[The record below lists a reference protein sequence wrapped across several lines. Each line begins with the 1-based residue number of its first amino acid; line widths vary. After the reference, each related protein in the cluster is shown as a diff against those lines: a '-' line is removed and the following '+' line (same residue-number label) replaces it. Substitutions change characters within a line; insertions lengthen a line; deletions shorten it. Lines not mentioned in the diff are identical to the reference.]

1 MLHAP
6 CCFCSAVGAVMA
18 GSVAYAHHAADDAI
32 EPLAL
37 RDLHRSIMVPRS
49 DFEAWLARHDW
60 TYHQLARAEF
70 PAPYSSL
77 EEFQLGCIC
86 ADPYLWC
93 TMFLR
98 EPEDPDHDEPYN
110 FWTFQIESLRW
121 RGSVVHKDA
130 AEIGKTREIVA
141 LSLYYAFITANGS
154 GLGGAPLQTHLDEI
168 IEGMYDQM
176 LWNPDLK
183 KSLVRWKKHPH
194 HAFYFSNHFKM
205 DFRPSG
211 HDGVAYRG
219 VHVRTLAWRD
229 EAAKDKHKRQWSE
242 FWRALK
248 PGCAARIY
256 SVPDGDRS
264 CEFYKLAE
272 RAARQQ
278 PASPR
283 KVQGS
288 GFTDVQ
294 GSEFKVQGS
303 EREDRINVEHRT
315 SNIEQPYGTAVDNGW
330 GDTPPKTRVREEC
343 CPSNLDEEV
352 KVESFEGVSKHIK
365 SLKFRLFQ
373 WGKSLMPS
381 PFWTPERK
389 RFYIEQFGDE
399 DSPEYKHNVL
409 GLDGDPEDTVFP
421 WHLFRA
427 CIKEVPDYHC
437 LKITVD
443 SANNE
448 VMATGYRCEIVSS
461 AEDIVPKQIF
471 LLETVYRKS
480 TFFNLGDDGE
490 SEFRRLIKGFFL
502 YVPGLK
508 RGGADLGFSGDPS
521 EITVTLVLGRRERKV
536 ARLYLKHVTY
546 DQQCQALDAL
556 DDLYGAPSVSPA
568 PPQAAS
574 DIIWGTDFGNA
585 GSAVAHDLQGLPQY
599 AHKHYE
605 DRLRGFMFESTS
617 DNVDEDGN
625 PIIDAKTNKPV
636 KITLKELATD
646 LLVKKMQRQELEYP
660 PDPDYVFMY
669 PNHTCHAGEK
679 HRIYKKTDDHLIDSD
694 RVQKLAGLLSME
706 TEDLF
711 A

>member
-1 MLHAP
+1 MGCATA
-6 CCFCSAVGAVMA
+6 FTRNAE
-18 GSVAYAHHAADDAI
+18 DDIDPLELGDLGKAI
-32 EPLAL
+32 V
-37 RDLHRSIMVPRS
+37 VPRS
-49 DFEAWLARHDW
+49 EFEPWLQKHDW
-60 TYHQLARAEF
+60 TYHQVARGDF
-70 PAPYSSL
+70 PAPYASL
-77 EEFQLGCIC
+77 ADFQLACIC
-86 ADPYLWC
+86 SDPYLWC
-93 TMFLR
+93 RSFLR
-98 EPEDPDHDEPYN
+98 EPEDADHDTPYG
-110 FWTFQIESLRW
+110 FFPYQIESLRYD
-121 RGSVVHKDA
+121 GSCIHKDA
-130 AEIGKTREIVA
+130 SEVGKTREIVA
-141 LSLYYAFITANGS
+141 WGLWKSFCTPNGS
-154 GLGGAPLQTHLDEI
+154 GLIGAPLQTHLEEI
-168 IEGMYDQM
+168 IEAMYDQM
-176 LWNPDLK
+176 TWAPYLK
-183 KSLVRWKKHPH
+183 TSLVRWRKHPH
-194 HAFYFSNHFKM
+194 HAFYFSNRFKI

-211 HDGVAYRG
+211 NDGIAYRG
-219 VHVRTLAWRD
+219 VHARTFAIKD
-229 EAAKDKHKRQWSE
+229 EAAKDKNKRQWSE
-242 FWRALK
+242 FWRAIK
-248 PGCAARIY
+248 PGCSARIY

-264 CEFYKLAE
+264 CEFYKLGE
-272 RAARQQ
+272 RAAGKTQE
-278 PASPR
+278 
-283 KVQGS
+283 V
-288 GFTDVQ
+288 
-294 GSEFKVQGS
+294 
-303 EREDRINVEHRT
+303 ED
-315 SNIEQPYGTAVDNGW
+315 
-330 GDTPPKTRVREEC
+330 
-343 CPSNLDEEV
+343 
-352 KVESFEGVSKHIK
+352 ESLSGVSAHIK
-365 SLKFRLFQ
+365 KLKFRLFQ
-373 WGKSLMPS
+373 WPKSNMPS

-389 RFYIEQFGDE
+389 RFYIEQFGGE